1 MVIYLNMTINLIIED
16 IGVKDAGK
24 GFARITSRKM
34 TELGLQPLDV
44 IEICGQRKSAIRVM
58 PMSAED
64 DEKHSCIK
72 IDGITRQN
80 IKSTIKDKIVLKKVE
95 LLSTNKIV
103 LSPANSK
110 SLLFMSDTKI
120 LLSKMNG
127 LVVSVGDKL
136 FVKLPGNKSEE
147 FNVLSTNPSSSSV
160 IDSKTKIEIK
170 RVKANSEPKKLTT
183 YSDIGGLSEQLK
195 KIKDLIEL
203 PLKHPEIF
211 SRLGIE
217 PPRGLL
223 LVGPPGT
230 GKTLLARAIA
240 QECGVNFTLVN
251 GPEIVRKFYGE
262 SEALLRE
269 IFQSASDKQ
278 PSILF
283 IDEIDAVAPKRDR
296 VHGEVEK
303 RIVGQLLALMDGLK
317 DRGKVIVLAATN
329 MPNSLDPALRRPGRF
344 DKEITLDPPN
354 LLARKE
360 ILEIHSRGMPLDK
373 NVDFDTIASS
383 TSGFVGADLEMVC
396 KDAALISV
404 QKLTEEDSINYELLD
419 SILISNENFIEAA
432 QNIEPSAIREIFV
445 ETPKVEW
452 SDIGGLSDV
461 KEILEKVVIEPI
473 KKNKFRERMPKGV
486 MLYGPPGSGK
496 TMLAKAL
503 ANTSGMNFIS
513 IKGPELI
520 SKYLGESEELLK
532 DFFNKARQVSPSI
545 LFFDEID
552 SICSSSSQDSSFS
565 SNHRIMS
572 QLLLEMD
579 GFKDLSN
586 VVVLAATNKI
596 ENVDSALLRSGRFDL
611 LLETTNPGKDDLRK
625 IFNIKL
631 KSKKIKL
638 LAEFDYNELIDN
650 FNGADIDTM
659 FNLAVQFT
667 NKLELDY
674 SNLEKAAN
682 QIRKRKRISN
692 T

>member
-1 MVIYLNMTINLIIED
+1 MTINLIIED

-596 ENVDSALLRSGRFDL
+596 ENVESALLRSGRFDL

>member
-1 MVIYLNMTINLIIED
+1 MTINLIIED

-223 LVGPPGT
+223 LIGPPGT

-317 DRGKVIVLAATN
+317 DRGKEIVLAATN

>member
-1 MVIYLNMTINLIIED
+1 MTINLIIED

-344 DKEITLDPPN
+344 DKEIRLDPPN

-473 KKNKFRERMPKGV
+473 KKNKFRERMPKGI

-503 ANTSGMNFIS
+503 ANISGMNFIS

-638 LAEFDYNELIDN
+638 LTEFDYNELIDN

-682 QIRKRKRISN
+682 EIRKRKRISN

>member
-1 MVIYLNMTINLIIED
+1 MTINLIIED

-383 TSGFVGADLEMVC
+383 TSGFVGAD
-396 KDAALISV
+396 
-404 QKLTEEDSINYELLD
+404 
-419 SILISNENFIEAA
+419 
-432 QNIEPSAIREIFV
+432 
-445 ETPKVEW
+445 
-452 SDIGGLSDV
+452 
-461 KEILEKVVIEPI
+461 
-473 KKNKFRERMPKGV
+473 
-486 MLYGPPGSGK
+486 
-496 TMLAKAL
+496 
-503 ANTSGMNFIS
+503 
-513 IKGPELI
+513 
-520 SKYLGESEELLK
+520 
-532 DFFNKARQVSPSI
+532 
-545 LFFDEID
+545 
-552 SICSSSSQDSSFS
+552 
-565 SNHRIMS
+565 
-572 QLLLEMD
+572 
-579 GFKDLSN
+579 
-586 VVVLAATNKI
+586 
-596 ENVDSALLRSGRFDL
+596 
-611 LLETTNPGKDDLRK
+611 
-625 IFNIKL
+625 
-631 KSKKIKL
+631 
-638 LAEFDYNELIDN
+638 
-650 FNGADIDTM
+650 
-659 FNLAVQFT
+659 
-667 NKLELDY
+667 
-674 SNLEKAAN
+674 
-682 QIRKRKRISN
+682 
-692 T
+692 

>member
-1 MVIYLNMTINLIIED
+1 MTINLIIED

-170 RVKANSEPKKLTT
+170 RVKASSEPKKLTT

-419 SILISNENFIEAA
+419 SILISNENFVEAA

-473 KKNKFRERMPKGV
+473 KKNKFRERMPKGI

-503 ANTSGMNFIS
+503 ANISGMNFIS

-532 DFFNKARQVSPSI
+532 GFFNKARQVSPSI

-638 LAEFDYNELIDN
+638 LTEFDYNELIDN

-682 QIRKRKRISN
+682 EIRKRKRISH

>member
-1 MVIYLNMTINLIIED
+1 MTINLIIED

-344 DKEITLDPPN
+344 DKEIRLDPPN

-473 KKNKFRERMPKGV
+473 KKNKFRERMPKGI

-503 ANTSGMNFIS
+503 ANISGMNFIS

-638 LAEFDYNELIDN
+638 LTEFDYNELIDN

>member
-1 MVIYLNMTINLIIED
+1 MTINLIIED

-170 RVKANSEPKKLTT
+170 RVKASSEPKKLTT

-344 DKEITLDPPN
+344 DKEIRLDPPN

-473 KKNKFRERMPKGV
+473 KKNKFRERMPKGI

-503 ANTSGMNFIS
+503 ANISGMNFIS

-596 ENVDSALLRSGRFDL
+596 ENVESALLRSGRFDL

-682 QIRKRKRISN
+682 EIRKRKRISH

>member
-1 MVIYLNMTINLIIED
+1 MTINLIIED

-170 RVKANSEPKKLTT
+170 RVKASSEPKKLTT

-344 DKEITLDPPN
+344 DKEIRLDPPN

-473 KKNKFRERMPKGV
+473 KKNKFRERMPKGI

-503 ANTSGMNFIS
+503 ANISGMNFIS

-532 DFFNKARQVSPSI
+532 GFFNKARQVSPSI

-596 ENVDSALLRSGRFDL
+596 ENVESALLRSGRFDL

-638 LAEFDYNELIDN
+638 LTEFDYNELIDN

-682 QIRKRKRISN
+682 EIRKRKRISH

>member
-1 MVIYLNMTINLIIED
+1 MTINLIIED

-383 TSGFVGADLEMVC
+383 TSGFVGADLELVC

-404 QKLTEEDSINYELLD
+404 QKLTEEDSINYEILY

-432 QNIEPSAIREIFV
+432 LNIEPSAIREIFV

>member
-1 MVIYLNMTINLIIED
+1 MTINLIIED

-170 RVKANSEPKKLTT
+170 RVKENSAHKKLTT

-262 SEALLRE
+262 REALLRE

>member
-1 MVIYLNMTINLIIED
+1 MTINLIIED

-170 RVKANSEPKKLTT
+170 RVKASSEPKKLTT

-344 DKEITLDPPN
+344 DKEIRLDPPN

-473 KKNKFRERMPKGV
+473 KKNKFRERMPKGI

-503 ANTSGMNFIS
+503 ANISGMNFIS

-596 ENVDSALLRSGRFDL
+596 ENVESALLRSGRFDL

-638 LAEFDYNELIDN
+638 LTEFDYNELIDN

-682 QIRKRKRISN
+682 EIRKRKRISH

>member
-1 MVIYLNMTINLIIED
+1 MTINLIIED

-170 RVKANSEPKKLTT
+170 RVKASSEPKKLTT

-344 DKEITLDPPN
+344 DKEIRLDPPN

-452 SDIGGLSDV
+452 SDIGGLSGV

-473 KKNKFRERMPKGV
+473 KKNKFRERMPKGI

-503 ANTSGMNFIS
+503 ANISGMNFIS

-552 SICSSSSQDSSFS
+552 SICSSSSQGSSFS

-596 ENVDSALLRSGRFDL
+596 ENVESALLRSGRFDL

-682 QIRKRKRISN
+682 EIRKRKRISH

>member
-1 MVIYLNMTINLIIED
+1 MTINLIIED

-545 LFFDEID
+545 LFYDEID

>member
-1 MVIYLNMTINLIIED
+1 MTINLIIED

>member
-1 MVIYLNMTINLIIED
+1 MTINLIIED

-170 RVKANSEPKKLTT
+170 RVKASSEPKKLTT

-419 SILISNENFIEAA
+419 SILISNENFVEAA

-473 KKNKFRERMPKGV
+473 KKNKFRERMPKGI

-503 ANTSGMNFIS
+503 ANISGMNFIS

-638 LAEFDYNELIDN
+638 LTEFDYNELIDN

-682 QIRKRKRISN
+682 EIRKRKRISH

>member
-1 MVIYLNMTINLIIED
+1 
-16 IGVKDAGK
+16 
-24 GFARITSRKM
+24 
-34 TELGLQPLDV
+34 
-44 IEICGQRKSAIRVM
+44 
-58 PMSAED
+58 
-64 DEKHSCIK
+64 
-72 IDGITRQN
+72 
-80 IKSTIKDKIVLKKVE
+80 
-95 LLSTNKIV
+95 
-103 LSPANSK
+103 
-110 SLLFMSDTKI
+110 MSDTKI

>member
-1 MVIYLNMTINLIIED
+1 MTINLIIED

-262 SEALLRE
+262 REALLRE

>member
-1 MVIYLNMTINLIIED
+1 
-16 IGVKDAGK
+16 
-24 GFARITSRKM
+24 
-34 TELGLQPLDV
+34 
-44 IEICGQRKSAIRVM
+44 
-58 PMSAED
+58 
-64 DEKHSCIK
+64 
-72 IDGITRQN
+72 
-80 IKSTIKDKIVLKKVE
+80 
-95 LLSTNKIV
+95 
-103 LSPANSK
+103 
-110 SLLFMSDTKI
+110 MSDTKI

-638 LAEFDYNELIDN
+638 LAEFDYNEGRNIASGYFVLDKKPDELVK
-650 FNGADIDTM
+650 GP
-659 FNLAVQFT
+659 FT
-667 NKLELDY
+667 FDKKN
-674 SNLEKAAN
+674 
-682 QIRKRKRISN
+682 
-692 T
+692 

>member
-1 MVIYLNMTINLIIED
+1 M
-16 IGVKDAGK
+16 
-24 GFARITSRKM
+24 
-34 TELGLQPLDV
+34 
-44 IEICGQRKSAIRVM
+44 
-58 PMSAED
+58 
-64 DEKHSCIK
+64 
-72 IDGITRQN
+72 
-80 IKSTIKDKIVLKKVE
+80 
-95 LLSTNKIV
+95 
-103 LSPANSK
+103 
-110 SLLFMSDTKI
+110 
-120 LLSKMNG
+120 
-127 LVVSVGDKL
+127 
-136 FVKLPGNKSEE
+136 
-147 FNVLSTNPSSSSV
+147 
-160 IDSKTKIEIK
+160 
-170 RVKANSEPKKLTT
+170 
-183 YSDIGGLSEQLK
+183 SEQLK